1 MIDLLRNITAYIS
14 TFTVICITAI
24 FIIEGIVY
32 MLTKRYNKN
41 KTSYKVLIAGI
52 IIALL
57 LSPLYYLPA

>member
-1 MIDLLRNITAYIS
+1 MIDLLRNIIAYVS
-14 TFTVICITAI
+14 TFTVICITVI
-24 FIIEGIVY
+24 FIIEGITY

-41 KTSYKVLIAGI
+41 KTSYKTLIAGI

>member
-1 MIDLLRNITAYIS
+1 
-14 TFTVICITAI
+14 VI
-24 FIIEGIVY
+24 FIIEGITY

-41 KTSYKVLIAGI
+41 KTSYKTLIAGI